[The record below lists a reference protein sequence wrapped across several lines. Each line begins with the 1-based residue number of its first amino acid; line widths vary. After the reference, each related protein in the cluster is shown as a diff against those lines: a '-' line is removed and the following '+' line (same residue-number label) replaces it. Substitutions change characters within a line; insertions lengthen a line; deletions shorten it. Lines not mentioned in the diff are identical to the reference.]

1 LAQVTDLLCWG
12 EIFKLGFVAKA
23 ITTFYKNLPGFNII
37 IASNETESA
46 REMEAMNPKAF
57 KAVLVDVMRPETYEA
72 YVKQC
77 DIAISLVPA
86 VLHMKICN
94 ICLKNSKNLVTSS
107 YVSPDMQKLDSEV
120 RAKGLTFLNECG
132 LDPGIDHLATML
144 TIGNFLQLKQQNI
157 SKPAAGS

>member
-1 LAQVTDLLCWG
+1 
-12 EIFKLGFVAKA
+12 
-23 ITTFYKNLPGFNII
+23 
-37 IASNETESA
+37 
-46 REMEAMNPKAF
+46 MEAMNPKAF

-86 VLHMKICN
+86 VLHMQICN

-144 TIGNFLQLKQQNI
+144 TLGNFLQLKQQNI
-157 SKPAAGS
+157 SKPAVGS